1 MNRAPHNEKDGV
13 KNDFFSIQRL
23 AKNLIYLMLFSRP
36 PIGVQ
41 AVCLYSTWPLRGV
54 FPSCWRWAREL
65 CAHLHLIG
73 AGTPHAMPLGER
85 EREQLLS

>member
-41 AVCLYSTWPLRGV
+41 AVCLYST
-54 FPSCWRWAREL
+54 
-65 CAHLHLIG
+65 
-73 AGTPHAMPLGER
+73 
-85 EREQLLS
+85 